1 MIVLVARG
9 TCTFAAKIDNV
20 ARGGAA
26 GALIY
31 NNEGGTPFSFGAQT
45 VGTATLPALFLAQTA
60 GTDLKAR
67 IAADPGLRAT
77 LDFSRTA
84 AFPTRTDVTSFS
96 SRGTEPGKR
105 AQAGPG
111 SCRR

>member
-9 TCTFAAKIDNV
+9 TCTFATKIDNV

-96 SRGTEPGKR
+96 SRDRPGKR